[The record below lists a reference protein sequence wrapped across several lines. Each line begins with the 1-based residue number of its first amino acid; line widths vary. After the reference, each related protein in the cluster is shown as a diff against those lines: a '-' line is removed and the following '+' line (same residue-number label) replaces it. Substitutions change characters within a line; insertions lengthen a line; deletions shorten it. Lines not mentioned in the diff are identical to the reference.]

1 MAEIV
6 ETEQIASET
15 TEEVDG
21 SESGI
26 LTTDALQTKIMANIE
41 NVEHI
46 SVVDD
51 SDGCGAKFTVLVVSS
66 AFQGKAILARH
77 RMVCSAFHCEHFIR
91 LCAELFFFC
100 TTGKFSSGGRNE
112 TNSRFEH
119 QDYDS

>member
-77 RMVCSAFHCEHFIR
+77 RMVC
-91 LCAELFFFC
+91 
-100 TTGKFSSGGRNE
+100 
-112 TNSRFEH
+112 
-119 QDYDS
+119 